1 MNIFVPLF
9 TMHPSQS
16 QETIVALAT
25 PPGQGAIAVIRLS
38 GKKAFQILDAVF
50 ESKSKKKISEQK
62 THTLHF
68 GQIKNKE
75 SLIDE
80 VLVSV
85 FRAPH
90 SYSGDDT
97 AEISCHGSSYIQQ
110 QLLDLFSSHGARL
123 AQPGEFTQRAFLN
136 GKLDLSQ
143 AEAVADLVAS
153 GSEAE
158 HKLAM
163 QQMRGGYS
171 EEMKQL
177 RDRLIHFASLIE
189 LELDFAE
196 EDVQFADR
204 EQLTGLIDAISG
216 RIDQLLHSFAMGNVI
231 REGIPVAIA
240 GKPNAG
246 KSTLL
251 NAILREER
259 ALVSDIPGT
268 TRDTIEE
275 KVVIDGIPFRFI
287 DTAGIRESTDTVERM
302 GVSRTFEKMAGASVI
317 FYVFDP
323 ANEAAGALKHQ
334 QEELRE
340 KYPAAELKFICNKA
354 DLYQEAGLLE
364 KYKDLTGLLIL
375 SAKES
380 THLDLIHNSLHEFV
394 SAQKIDFHSTVITNA
409 RHAEALRNTLKAL
422 QDVREG
428 ITSGLTGDLLSIHL
442 RSALHHL
449 GSITGEIATDDLL
462 KNIFSKFCIGK

>member
-1 MNIFVPLF
+1 MDFLNS
-9 TMHPSQS
+9 T
-16 QETIVALAT
+16 ENIVALAT

-38 GKKAFQILDAVF
+38 GKEAFRILDSVF
-50 ESKSKKKISEQK
+50 ETKGKKKISEQK
-62 THTLHF
+62 SHTLHF
-68 GQIKNKE
+68 GQIKKDG
-75 SLIDE
+75 SVIDE
-80 VLVSV
+80 VLVSL

-97 AEISCHGSSYIQQ
+97 VEISCHGSTYIQQ
-110 QLLDLFSSHGARL
+110 QLLDLFISSGARL

-158 HKLAM
+158 HRLAM

-171 EEMKQL
+171 DEMKQL
-177 RDRLIHFASLIE
+177 RDQLIHFASLIE

-204 EQLTGLIDAISG
+204 DQLTKLIDAITS
-216 RIDQLLHSFAMGNVI
+216 RIQELLHSFSMGNVI

-287 DTAGIRESTDTVERM
+287 DTAGIRESSDTIERM
-302 GVSRTFEKMAGASVI
+302 GVNRTFEKMAASSVI

-323 ANEAAGALKHQ
+323 ATEDFESLEQQ
-334 QEELRE
+334 QEDL
-340 KYPAAELKFICNKA
+340 KKNYPGAELKFICNKS
-354 DLYQEAGLLE
+354 DLYDEAALRN
-364 KYKDLTGLLIL
+364 KYKGLSGLLIL

-380 THLDLIHNSLHEFV
+380 THLDLVHSTLHDFV
-394 SAQKIDFHSTVITNA
+394 STQKIDFHSTIVSNA
-409 RHAEALRNTLKAL
+409 RHAEALRNTLNAL
-422 QDVREG
+422 NDVREG
-428 ITSGLTGDLLSIHL
+428 ITSGLSGDLLSIHL

-462 KNIFSKFCIGK
+462 KNIFSRFCIGK